1 MIGCYRLKV
10 VLLDFDISQLV
21 QLLIQMPSNTLPE
34 ISFSEDLYDDD
45 SEGSSFSVQIESS
58 LNEFSKRFVI
68 EALGLKK
75 RLSNIGRRHE

>member
-1 MIGCYRLKV
+1 M
-10 VLLDFDISQLV
+10 V
-21 QLLIQMPSNTLPE
+21 QLLIQMPSNTRPE

-45 SEGSSFSVQIESS
+45 SEGSSSSVQIESS

-68 EALGLKK
+68 EALGLEK